1 MDKNNLDSLM
11 DEFSSMDGELNDN
24 LDLDGGVDI
33 DTSDMDGIS
42 LDELDNLEG
51 MDLGDLDFDD
61 IDFDDVDIT
70 NLDAGATPV
79 IQEKEPRAEDMN
91 LDALIAEAE
100 QPFFSDA
107 MPEDMQGEEDEVFQ
121 EAESQMQEDTAS
133 SMGVFDEQAFDA
145 MTGGYSDDMSMDTM
159 TGGHMDGLSMDPSTG
174 GYSDDMSVDTLGEDF
189 AKDMPFDTMSEDFSG
204 DTPFD
209 FDATGKSPY
218 TAGEDNLD
226 ALLMASME
234 ESLQSG
240 DLADIED
247 ISEKNPKHKKQ
258 KSNHK
263 KTISEILFGE
273 PDEDDIEET
282 ALFEEK
288 KAKKKEEREK
298 KKVERDAKKE
308 EKNAAKQEML
318 AVKQS
323 EESKKKQAKA
333 DKKRAKEEAY
343 AAELEEEKNS
353 KKVSTPVVII
363 VFVLFALLAGG
374 VVLGT
379 KNFSYSQV
387 IKKATDY
394 FERQRYRLAYNEVS
408 GVEVKEKDQDL
419 KDRIYTVMYVERLY
433 ESYENNMTLNRPDK
447 ALDALLRGL
456 EKYDE
461 HYEEAVELDIVKD
474 IDSCRDKIINALW
487 NTYGITEDGAYAILA
502 MEGQEYSQMLLTLS
516 ENVLLEESDET
527 DLQTPTDATAE

>member
-24 LDLDGGVDI
+24 LDLDAGVDI

-79 IQEKEPRAEDMN
+79 IREREPKAEDMN

-100 QPFFSDA
+100 QPDFSDA
-107 MPEDMQGEEDEVFQ
+107 MPIEEDEVFR

-133 SMGVFDEQAFDA
+133 SMGVFDEQAFDE
-145 MTGGYSDDMSMDTM
+145 MTGGRMDD
-159 TGGHMDGLSMDPSTG
+159 LSMNPSTG
-174 GYSDDMSVDTLGEDF
+174 GYSDDMSVDTLDEDF
-189 AKDMPFDTMSEDFSG
+189 AKDMPFDTMTG
-204 DTPFD
+204 DYAGDMPFD
-209 FDATGKSPY
+209 FDASGKSPY

-247 ISEKNPKHKKQ
+247 ISEKNSKHKKQ

-273 PDEDDIEET
+273 PDEDDIEEA

-323 EESKKKQAKA
+323 VETKKKQAKA

-363 VFVLFALLAGG
+363 VFVFFALLAGG

-516 ENVLLEESDET
+516 DKVLSEESEET
-527 DLQTPTDATAE
+527 DLQTPTDATAK

>member
-24 LDLDGGVDI
+24 LDLDAGVDI

-79 IQEKEPRAEDMN
+79 IREREPKAEDMN

-100 QPFFSDA
+100 QPDFSDA
-107 MPEDMQGEEDEVFQ
+107 MPIEEDEVFR

-133 SMGVFDEQAFDA
+133 SMGVFDEQAFDE
-145 MTGGYSDDMSMDTM
+145 MTGVRMDD
-159 TGGHMDGLSMDPSTG
+159 LSMNPSTG
-174 GYSDDMSVDTLGEDF
+174 GYSDDMSVDTLDEDF
-189 AKDMPFDTMSEDFSG
+189 AKDMPFDTMTG
-204 DTPFD
+204 DYAGDMPFD
-209 FDATGKSPY
+209 FDASGKSPY

-247 ISEKNPKHKKQ
+247 ISEKNSKHKKQ

-273 PDEDDIEET
+273 PDEDDIEEA

-323 EESKKKQAKA
+323 VETKKKQAKA

-343 AAELEEEKNS
+343 ATELEEEKNS
-353 KKVSTPVVII
+353 KKVSTPGVII
-363 VFVLFALLAGG
+363 VCVLFALLAGG

-516 ENVLLEESDET
+516 DKVLSEESEET
-527 DLQTPTDATAE
+527 ELQTPTDATAE